1 MAESIAPLKVLI
13 VDDDDDSRLLI
24 RQVLAGA
31 GYDCLEAA
39 DAEAGMRLLS
49 GQPVHVLV
57 TDISLPGMSGLGL
70 LNWVRSQSMPCEVV
84 IVTAYP
90 HVETAIEAL
99 RGGAA
104 DYLTWPVTNNTLLE
118 ALDRVAQRLH
128 AARQTDEV
136 LEMLHE
142 GLKRITSRASPRP
155 APAETDAS
163 QGRQFRLGPVQLDLD
178 RYLVEVNGEPVDT
191 TPTELEILHVL
202 FRNSGRVTTAQE
214 LIQSVRGYRVDQRE
228 APEIVRPHIS
238 NLRRKLVALEPQA
251 DIIQTVR
258 GVGYMLKYNSG

>member
-1 MAESIAPLKVLI
+1 MAEPIAALKVLI

-24 RQVLAGA
+24 KHVLGGA
-31 GYDCLEAA
+31 GYECLEAP
-39 DAEAGMRLLS
+39 DAETGKRLLS
-49 GQPVHVLV
+49 ELPVQVLV

-84 IVTAYP
+84 IITAYP

-99 RGGAA
+99 RAGAA
-104 DYLTWPVTNNTLLE
+104 DYLTWPVSNSALLE
-118 ALDRVAQRLH
+118 ALDRVRQRLH
-128 AARQTDEV
+128 AARQADEV
-136 LEMLHE
+136 LEMLQE
-142 GLKRITSRASPRP
+142 GLKRMTSRANPRA
-155 APAETDAS
+155 APAEAEAPEA
-163 QGRQFRLGPVQLDLD
+163 RQFRLGPVQLDLD
-178 RYLVEVNGEPVDT
+178 RYLVEVNGVRVDT

-238 NLRRKLVALEPQA
+238 NLRRKLIALEPRA

-258 GVGYMLKYNSG
+258 GVGYMLKYSSG

>member
-1 MAESIAPLKVLI
+1 MAEPIAALKVLI
-13 VDDDDDSRLLI
+13 VDDDEDSRLLV
-24 RQVLAGA
+24 RQVLGGA
-31 GYDCLEAA
+31 GYDCLEAR

-49 GQPVHVLV
+49 ERLVHVLV

-104 DYLTWPVTNNTLLE
+104 DYLTWPVSNSALLE

-136 LEMLHE
+136 LEMLQE
-142 GLKRITSRASPRP
+142 GLKRITSRASPRS
-155 APAETDAS
+155 APPEIDTPP
-163 QGRQFRLGPVQLDLD
+163 GRQFHLGPVQLDLD
-178 RYLVEVNGEPVDT
+178 RYLVEVNGVRVDT

-238 NLRRKLVALEPQA
+238 NLRRKLIALEPRA

-258 GVGYMLKYNSG
+258 GVGYMLKYSGG